1 VSGRSIKIL
10 DSHSVHLGVLY
21 LKPHINIMSEAVRN
35 YLPVQVISGDSETK
49 SGQNDVDRHNKP
61 RLRRSIIISALA
73 EKYSHL
79 TQVRTAPV
87 ASNCDLVDIYS
98 SVHDSHMVQ
107 FLVDAWSEWK
117 KMGPEWYEECSQPG
131 WEGNG
136 PPPFIPCHA
145 AFRRDGIE
153 RVSRNVMGAFGYYCT
168 DNMTPIV
175 ESLVTELQED
185 ASIICEAVNLALLKS
200 SVVYAVT
207 THPGHHSNF
216 DNFGGYCYLNNAAL
230 GARLMQ
236 KRLDDDMSN
245 SRVAIIDIDYHCGNG
260 TASIFYR
267 DPNVFF
273 TSIHCDPEIEYP
285 FNAGYEDQI
294 GEGAGKGTTL
304 HIPLAAGATWC
315 ENYKP
320 ALEKAMN
327 AIMEFNVGGLVVS
340 MGLDTYKGDSVSVS
354 KGGFKLSGDDYYKLG
369 EFMGSYMKEKFIPT
383 VFVQEGGYKMDVVGE
398 AAADVLGGFSE
409 GVVKS

>member
-1 VSGRSIKIL
+1 MQNI
-10 DSHSVHLGVLY
+10 HHY
-21 LKPHINIMSEAVRN
+21 IMSDAVRN
-35 YLPVQVISGDSETK
+35 YLPVKVISVDSETK
-49 SGQNDVDRHNKP
+49 SEQNDVDRHNKP
-61 RLRRSIIISALA
+61 RLRRSLIISAFI

-79 TQVRTAPV
+79 VQVINAPV
-87 ASNCDLVDIYS
+87 SSNCDLVGLYS
-98 SVHDSHMVQ
+98 SVHDVGMIQ
-107 FLVDAWSEWK
+107 FLVNSWSKWK
-117 KMGPEWYEECSQPG
+117 AMGPDWDSDCCQPG
-131 WEGNG
+131 WKGNT
-136 PPPFIPCHA
+136 PPPLVPCHA

-153 RVSRNVMGAFGYYCT
+153 RVSSNVMGAFGYYCT
-168 DNMTPIV
+168 DSLTPIV

-185 ASIICEAVNLALLKS
+185 ASIICEAVNLALLRN
-200 SVVYAVT
+200 SVIYAAT

-230 GARLMQ
+230 CATLMQ
-236 KRLDDDMSN
+236 KRLDDTAGN
-245 SRVAIIDIDYHCGNG
+245 RRVAIIDIDYHCGNG

-267 DPNVFF
+267 VPDVYF

-304 HIPLAAGATWC
+304 HVPLAPGATW
-315 ENYKP
+315 EDYKP

-327 AIMEFNVGGLVVS
+327 AIMEFDVGGLVVS
-340 MGLDTYKGDSVSVS
+340 MGLDTYEGDSVSVR
-354 KGGFKLSGDDYYKLG
+354 KGGFKLRGNDYVELG
-369 EFMGSYMKEKFIPT
+369 KTMGRYMKDSFIPT

-409 GVVKS
+409 GTMKG